1 MPTSFNYYQSPMRD
15 LRPDPDAVPPYEVLL
30 LESDPNQGE
39 EHQHIIAIQTRDPD
53 GGQTRWAAVQVISA
67 LQTGEQFVV
76 DEGDGQKRSVLEP
89 AVCPACEK
97 LTISVGPGGAE
108 AERRT

>member
-1 MPTSFNYYQSPMRD
+1 MHD
-15 LRPDPDAVPPYEVLL
+15 LRPDPDAAPPYEVLL
-30 LESDPNQGE
+30 LEEDPDQGE

-67 LQTGEQFVV
+67 LQMGERFVV
-76 DEGDGQKRSVLEP
+76 DDGDGQARSVLEP

-97 LTISVGPGGAE
+97 LTIAVSAGGADVGS
-108 AERRT
+108 ALGGPPFP